1 MKIRLSKLDI
11 AVIKQLGYNPKTNV
25 KDYME
30 ELKGIRNASDGY
42 NGFIYYS
49 DTVKFY
55 NKNKKEILQSLKD
68 LSDDLGQNFL
78 DTIKGF
84 NCFKNSDITIDDIG
98 EIVYGNKKS
107 NPYYTIVANALSWY
121 ALEETAFRLQNE
133 YDNI

>member
-1 MKIRLSKLDI
+1 MKIKLSKLDI
-11 AVIKQLGYNPKTNV
+11 AVIKQLGYNPKTDV

-42 NGFIYYS
+42 SGFIYYS

-68 LSDDLGQNFL
+68 LSADLGQNFL

-84 NCFKNSDITIDDIG
+84 QCFKNRDITIDDIG

-107 NPYYTIVANALSWY
+107 NPYYTNVANALSWY